1 LAVSGADGSEN
12 RPYLGDSLSCGGGDV
27 TKRRGMPFLKSTG
40 PLVNGSTNAE
50 GALAMRTLLRTF
62 VVMTTISATRAR
74 AQLYKLIE
82 ASVHEPIQITGKRGN
97 AVLVSEADW
106 ANIQETLHLAAI
118 PGMGASI
125 RRGLKEPLKKASK
138 KLRW

>member
-1 LAVSGADGSEN
+1 
-12 RPYLGDSLSCGGGDV
+12 
-27 TKRRGMPFLKSTG
+27 MKSTMQPINDATG
-40 PLVNGSTNAE
+40 AE

-62 VVMTTISATRAR
+62 MTMTTISATRAR

-118 PGMGASI
+118 PGVGASI
-125 RRGLKEPLKKASK
+125 RSGLKEPLKKSAK

>member
-1 LAVSGADGSEN
+1 MKSMH
-12 RPYLGDSLSCGGGDV
+12 RPILDTPDSLLA
-27 TKRRGMPFLKSTG
+27 P
-40 PLVNGSTNAE
+40 E

-125 RRGLKEPLKKASK
+125 RSGLKEPLKKSAK

>member
-1 LAVSGADGSEN
+1 MKATIQPIDE
-12 RPYLGDSLSCGGGDV
+12 
-27 TKRRGMPFLKSTG
+27 STG
-40 PLVNGSTNAE
+40 DKDAI
-50 GALAMRTLLRTF
+50 AMRTLLRTF
-62 VVMTTISATRAR
+62 VAMTTITATRAR

-118 PGMGASI
+118 PGVGASI
-125 RRGLKEPLKKASK
+125 RRGMKEPLKKASK

>member
-1 LAVSGADGSEN
+1 
-12 RPYLGDSLSCGGGDV
+12 
-27 TKRRGMPFLKSTG
+27 
-40 PLVNGSTNAE
+40 
-50 GALAMRTLLRTF
+50 MRTFLRTF

-82 ASVHEPIQITGKRGN
+82 ASGHEPIQITGKRGN

-106 ANIQETLHLAAI
+106 ANIQETLHLAAT

-125 RRGLKEPLKKASK
+125 RRGMKEPLKKASK

>member
-1 LAVSGADGSEN
+1 MDWKHRGVKSMH
-12 RPYLGDSLSCGGGDV
+12 RPILDTPDSILHHED
-27 TKRRGMPFLKSTG
+27 T
-40 PLVNGSTNAE
+40 
-50 GALAMRTLLRTF
+50 LAMRTLLRTF
-62 VVMTTISATRAR
+62 VAMTTITATRAR

-118 PGMGASI
+118 PGVGASI
-125 RRGLKEPLKKASK
+125 RSGLKEPLKKSAK

>member
-1 LAVSGADGSEN
+1 VPTIKATIQPIDGS
-12 RPYLGDSLSCGGGDV
+12 
-27 TKRRGMPFLKSTG
+27 TG
-40 PLVNGSTNAE
+40 AE
-50 GALAMRTLLRTF
+50 DALAMRTLLRTF
-62 VVMTTISATRAR
+62 VAMTTITATRAR

-118 PGMGASI
+118 PGMGTSI
-125 RRGLKEPLKKASK
+125 RRGMKEPLKKASK

>member
-1 LAVSGADGSEN
+1 
-12 RPYLGDSLSCGGGDV
+12 
-27 TKRRGMPFLKSTG
+27 MPIMKATMQ
-40 PLVNGSTNAE
+40 PINGSTGVE
-50 GALAMRTLLRTF
+50 DALAMRTLLRTF
-62 VVMTTISATRAR
+62 VAMTTISATRAR

-106 ANIQETLHLAAI
+106 ANIQETLHLSAI
-118 PGMGASI
+118 PGVSASI
-125 RRGLKEPLKKASK
+125 RRGMKEPLKKSAK

>member
-1 LAVSGADGSEN
+1 VV
-12 RPYLGDSLSCGGGDV
+12 P
-27 TKRRGMPFLKSTG
+27 TMKSTIQ
-40 PLVNGSTNAE
+40 PSNGST
-50 GALAMRTLLRTF
+50 GVKDALAMRTLLRTF
-62 VVMTTISATRAR
+62 MAMTTITATRAR

-118 PGMGASI
+118 PGVGASI
-125 RRGLKEPLKKASK
+125 RSGLKEPLKKSAK

>member
-1 LAVSGADGSEN
+1 MKNV
-12 RPYLGDSLSCGGGDV
+12 GGV
-27 TKRRGMPFLKSTG
+27 PTMKATIQPI
-40 PLVNGSTNAE
+40 NGSTGAE

-62 VVMTTISATRAR
+62 MIMTTISATRAR

-106 ANIQETLHLAAI
+106 ANIQETLHLSAI
-118 PGMGASI
+118 PGVGASI
-125 RRGLKEPLKKASK
+125 RRGMKEPLKKSAK

>member
-1 LAVSGADGSEN
+1 MSFLRSAGPQATGA
-12 RPYLGDSLSCGGGDV
+12 
-27 TKRRGMPFLKSTG
+27 TH
-40 PLVNGSTNAE
+40 AE

-62 VVMTTISATRAR
+62 MVMTTISATRAR

-106 ANIQETLHLAAI
+106 ANIQETLHLSAI
-118 PGMGASI
+118 PDMGASI
-125 RRGLKEPLKKASK
+125 RRGLKEPLKKASR

>member
-1 LAVSGADGSEN
+1 MVSNPTSRHADEM
-12 RPYLGDSLSCGGGDV
+12 DSTSFWRQFPA
-27 TKRRGMPFLKSTG
+27 TI
-40 PLVNGSTNAE
+40 A
-50 GALAMRTLLRTF
+50 F
-62 VVMTTISATRAR
+62 V
-74 AQLYKLIE
+74 
-82 ASVHEPIQITGKRGN
+82 EPIQITGKRGN

-125 RRGLKEPLKKASK
+125 RRGMKEPLKKASK

>member
-1 LAVSGADGSEN
+1 M
-12 RPYLGDSLSCGGGDV
+12 PYLHTAD
-27 TKRRGMPFLKSTG
+27 
-40 PLVNGSTNAE
+40 E
-50 GALAMRTLLRTF
+50 GALAISTLLRTLMS
-62 VVMTTISATRAR
+62 MTTIPATRAR

-82 ASVHEPIQITGKRGN
+82 ASAHEPIQITGKRGN
-97 AVLVSEADW
+97 AILVSEADW

>member
-1 LAVSGADGSEN
+1 
-12 RPYLGDSLSCGGGDV
+12 
-27 TKRRGMPFLKSTG
+27 MP
-40 PLVNGSTNAE
+40 
-50 GALAMRTLLRTF
+50 
-62 VVMTTISATRAR
+62 TISATRAR

-106 ANIQETLHLAAI
+106 ANIQETLHLTSI

-125 RRGLKEPLKKASK
+125 RRGLKEPLGKTSK
-138 KLRW
+138 KLPW

>member
-1 LAVSGADGSEN
+1 M
-12 RPYLGDSLSCGGGDV
+12 PYLKSPHRPMTHSRDSIHA
-27 TKRRGMPFLKSTG
+27 T
-40 PLVNGSTNAE
+40 E
-50 GALAMRTLLRTF
+50 GALAIRTLLRTF
-62 VVMTTISATRAR
+62 IVMTTISATRAR

-106 ANIQETLHLAAI
+106 ANIQETLHLVAI
-118 PGMGASI
+118 PGVSASI
-125 RRGLKEPLKKASK
+125 RRGLKEPLKKAAK

>member
-1 LAVSGADGSEN
+1 MKATIQPIDE
-12 RPYLGDSLSCGGGDV
+12 
-27 TKRRGMPFLKSTG
+27 STG
-40 PLVNGSTNAE
+40 TE
-50 GALAMRTLLRTF
+50 DALAMRTLLRTF
-62 VVMTTISATRAR
+62 VAMTTISATRAR

-106 ANIQETLHLAAI
+106 ANIQETLHLSAI
-118 PGMGASI
+118 PGVSASI

-138 KLRW
+138 KLHW

>member
-1 LAVSGADGSEN
+1 MKATIQPIDE
-12 RPYLGDSLSCGGGDV
+12 
-27 TKRRGMPFLKSTG
+27 STG
-40 PLVNGSTNAE
+40 TE
-50 GALAMRTLLRTF
+50 DALAMRTLLRTF
-62 VVMTTISATRAR
+62 VAMTTISATRAR

-106 ANIQETLHLAAI
+106 ANIQETLHLSAI
-118 PGMGASI
+118 PGVSASI

>member
-1 LAVSGADGSEN
+1 
-12 RPYLGDSLSCGGGDV
+12 
-27 TKRRGMPFLKSTG
+27 MPTMKSTHH
-40 PLVNGSTNAE
+40 PILDTRNSILAQE
-50 GALAMRTLLRTF
+50 DALAMRTLLRTF
-62 VVMTTISATRAR
+62 IVMTTISATRAR

-106 ANIQETLHLAAI
+106 ANIQETLHLSAI
-118 PGMGASI
+118 PGVGSSI
-125 RRGLKEPLKKASK
+125 RTGMKEPLKKASK

>member
-1 LAVSGADGSEN
+1 MNQSI
-12 RPYLGDSLSCGGGDV
+12 P
-27 TKRRGMPFLKSTG
+27 STTS
-40 PLVNGSTNAE
+40 PE

-62 VVMTTISATRAR
+62 MVMTIISATRAR

-106 ANIQETLHLAAI
+106 ANIQETLHLSAI
-118 PGMGASI
+118 PGVAASI
-125 RRGLKEPLKKASK
+125 RSGLKEPLKKSAK

>member
-1 LAVSGADGSEN
+1 MHRPILDTPDSILA
-12 RPYLGDSLSCGGGDV
+12 P
-27 TKRRGMPFLKSTG
+27 
-40 PLVNGSTNAE
+40 E
-50 GALAMRTLLRTF
+50 GTLAIRTLLRTF

-74 AQLYKLIE
+74 AQLYKLIV
-82 ASVHEPIQITGKRGN
+82 ASVHEPIQITGKHGN

-125 RRGLKEPLKKASK
+125 RRGMKEPLKKASK

>member
-1 LAVSGADGSEN
+1 M
-12 RPYLGDSLSCGGGDV
+12 LGDSLCCGGGDV
-27 TKRRGMPFLKSTG
+27 TKRRGVKSMHRPILDT
-40 PLVNGSTNAE
+40 PDSLLAPE
-50 GALAMRTLLRTF
+50 GTLAMRTLLRT
-62 VVMTTISATRAR
+62 VIVMTTISATRAR

-106 ANIQETLHLAAI
+106 VNIQETLHLAAI